1 MATADQVTLYGYW
14 RSSASYRVRL
24 ALAFKQIAYANR
36 PVHLINNGGEQ
47 HSKAYQALNPQRLL
61 PTLVLN
67 GQVLTQS
74 MAIMEFLE
82 ERFPNPAL
90 LPDDLVE
97 RAKVRALC
105 QVIVADTAPLAN
117 LRVLNHLSSFGQSE
131 ESEKKAWASH
141 WIALGL
147 DAVEALLIKA
157 HGSAADVQY
166 CFGDKPSLADCCLLP
181 QAYNAERFG
190 CSLDRWPTVR
200 AICVNLGHN
209 EDIQLAKPENQPDA
223 PKN

>member
-1 MATADQVTLYGYW
+1 MTSANEVTLYGYW

-24 ALAFKQIAYANR
+24 ALAFKQIAYTNS

-61 PTLVLN
+61 PTLTLN

-82 ERFPNPAL
+82 EQFPNPAL
-90 LPDDLVE
+90 LPDDKVD
-97 RAKVRALC
+97 RARVRALC

-117 LRVLNHLSSFGQSE
+117 LRVLNYLSSSKGFD

-141 WIALGL
+141 WIGLGL
-147 DAVEALLIKA
+147 DAVEAFLIRQ
-157 HGSAADVQY
+157 HGSASGVRY
-166 CFGDKPSLADCCLLP
+166 CFGDQPSFADCCLLP

-200 AICVNLGHN
+200 AICINLGHN